1 MYIVEYNGSFGFIK
15 PWSAV
20 RDGETYS
27 QQFITPSIVEGIE
40 KKLFTEMIKEKG
52 IHKIL
57 RHKLRYDAM
66 SEQQE
71 VIQSRGWSY
80 KNKTFNRNRSILIR
94 SVLINPTL
102 YLAFKDRE
110 DAISAS
116 VHHICLCRNEDVLLP
131 RPNIIQ
137 MTKDEFDLVKGFE
150 LRFGKTDKSI
160 LVGYNRY
167 DDNNPM
173 YGELEYTE

>member
-1 MYIVEYNGSFGFIK
+1 MYIVEYNGTFGFIK

-20 RDGETYS
+20 RDSETYS

-40 KKLFTEMIKEKG
+40 KKLFPEMIKEKG

-57 RHKLRYDAM
+57 RYKLSYDTM
-66 SEQQE
+66 SSQQE
-71 VIQSRGWSY
+71 VIQSRGWYY
-80 KNKTFNRNRSILIR
+80 KKKAFNRNRSILIR

-102 YLAFKDRE
+102 YLAFKDME
-110 DAISAS
+110 DAIAAS
-116 VHHICLCRNEDVLLP
+116 NQHICLCRNEDILLP
-131 RPNIIQ
+131 KTRITQ
-137 MTKDEFDLVKGFE
+137 MTEDEFDKVKGFE
-150 LRFGKTDKSI
+150 LRFGKTDKAI

>member
-1 MYIVEYNGSFGFIK
+1 MYIVEYNGTFGFIK

-20 RDGETYS
+20 RDSETFS
-27 QQFITPSIVEGIE
+27 QQFLTPSIVEGME
-40 KKLFTEMIKEKG
+40 KKLFPEMIKEKG

-57 RHKLRYDAM
+57 RHKLRYDGM
-66 SEQQE
+66 SKQQE
-71 VIQSRGWSY
+71 VIQARGWVHTRKAS
-80 KNKTFNRNRSILIR
+80 KRERSILIR

-110 DAISAS
+110 DAVAAS
-116 VHHICLCRNEDVLLP
+116 IQHICLCRNQDIRLP
-131 RPNIIQ
+131 DAKIGHI
-137 MTKDEFDLVKGFE
+137 TEDEFDNVKGFE
-150 LRFGKTDKSI
+150 LRFGKTDNAI

-167 DDNNPM
+167 DDGKPM